1 MEEVRMEEHINQ
13 KLRRDRRQRQEA
25 LKTAQGQ
32 CESERADP
40 AAEQAQAIHELR
52 SEALRRKQAEEALQ
66 LRTEQLKAT
75 VLELAHAEEHVRQR
89 IAAMLHDDVQQL
101 IAAAQFKLALF
112 AEAPDQDDLQEVVRE
127 VTGLLDEAVAQTRTL
142 AAEVSPPVPL
152 KDGLV
157 PALEWLGRQMQQ
169 KHGLT
174 VRVTAGDQELEAG
187 DEQTRLMLFNAVR
200 ELLFNVTKHAKVTA
214 ASVQVQRIEDLI
226 EIVVEDRGTGCAALA
241 SNTPEGIGTGFGLS
255 SIRRRLDLIGGRFE
269 MDSVPERGC
278 RFTLHVPLGDP
289 PAAGR
294 FE

>member
-1 MEEVRMEEHINQ
+1 MQ
-13 KLRRDRRQRQEA
+13 
-25 LKTAQGQ
+25 
-32 CESERADP
+32 
-40 AAEQAQAIHELR
+40 ELR
-52 SEALRRKQAEEALQ
+52 SETLRRKQAEEALE

-75 VLELAHAEEHVRQR
+75 RLELAHAEEHERQR

-101 IAAAQFKLALF
+101 IAAAQFKVALF
-112 AEAPDQDDLQEVVRE
+112 AEAPDQDDLQEVIRE
-127 VTGLLDEAVAQTRTL
+127 VTGILNEAMAQTRTL

-157 PALEWLGRQMQQ
+157 PALEWLGRWMQQ

-174 VRVTAGDQELEAG
+174 IRVTAGDEGLEAG
-187 DEQTRLMLFNAVR
+187 DEGTRLMLFNAVR

-214 ASVQVQRIEDLI
+214 ASVQVQRVDDLI
-226 EIVVEDRGTGCAALA
+226 EIVVEDKGTGCAALGG
-241 SNTPEGIGTGFGLS
+241 NTPEGIGTGFGLS
-255 SIRRRLDLIGGRFE
+255 SIRQRLDLIGGRFE

-278 RFTLHVPLGDP
+278 RFTLHVPLGGP